1 MPTLSFHTPVSVA
14 KRIRDAS
21 KQRGMPVSSFLREA
35 AEQAV
40 KRETA
45 SFSEWAVKF
54 AGVVRSGRGDLSQR
68 EGFGP

>member
-1 MPTLSFHTPVSVA
+1 
-14 KRIRDAS
+14 
-21 KQRGMPVSSFLREA
+21 MPVSSFLREA